1 MLLLQ
6 SEAPVAIS
14 KLVKFAAVSNWL
26 VASNSVS
33 PFKVK
38 YICPAFGKFF
48 CQIVSPVFELKALI
62 VNEFAAFPVSL
73 EGVRVAAMTILPLET
88 GGAAISPPSSAFQLT
103 FPVDE
108 SRLINVASDNEKM
121 RLFELTVGEMFV
133 SIAVSYFQ
141 HC

>member
-1 MLLLQ
+1 MFLLH

-14 KLVKFAAVSNWL
+14 KLVKFAPLSDSFAASSN
-26 VASNSVS
+26 VS
-33 PFKVK
+33 PDKTK

-62 VNEFAAFPVSL
+62 VKELAAFPVSSD
-73 EGVRVAAMTILPLET
+73 GVRVAAMTILPLET

-103 FPVDE
+103 LPVDE